1 MSELGRRSQCP
12 VRVSKQPHPMTAM
25 LSRANSRLRQPR
37 LCVSPSPPLRQ
48 CQSRRRATPER
59 GVNLQVDDRILLE
72 AAQDGDLDAF
82 EALVRRHQPGV
93 YRVALRMLG
102 SEADAQDATQETF
115 VRAWRALPRF
125 RHDSALTTWL
135 YRIVTRRC
143 LDLIAAR
150 RPTEALNDTQP
161 DPRLDPA
168 RSAEQHARITAVT
181 RAIARLPSDQRAA
194 LILREFEGLS
204 YDQVADA
211 LNTSVPA
218 IKGRIH
224 RARLAVLQHTR
235 GWQ

>member
-1 MSELGRRSQCP
+1 MI
-12 VRVSKQPHPMTAM
+12 
-25 LSRANSRLRQPR
+25 
-37 LCVSPSPPLRQ
+37 
-48 CQSRRRATPER
+48 
-59 GVNLQVDDRILLE
+59 LQVDDRILVQ

-82 EALVRRHQPGV
+82 EALVRRHQPAV

-125 RHDSALTTWL
+125 RHDSAVTTWL

-150 RPTEALNDTQP
+150 RPTEALNDTRP
-161 DPRLDPA
+161 DPRLNLVHT
-168 RSAEQHARITAVT
+168 AEQHARLQAVT
-181 RAIARLPSDQRAA
+181 RAIAQLPGDQRAA

-224 RARLAVLQHTR
+224 RARLAVIQHTT
-235 GWQ
+235 GWR